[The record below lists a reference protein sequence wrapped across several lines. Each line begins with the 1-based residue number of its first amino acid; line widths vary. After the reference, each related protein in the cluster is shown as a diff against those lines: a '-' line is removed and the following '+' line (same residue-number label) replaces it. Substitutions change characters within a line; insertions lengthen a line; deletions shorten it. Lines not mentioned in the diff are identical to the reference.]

1 MCQFLCMA
9 ATLFFPFGKKVK
21 HRSIIIFNFTLKN
34 TKLIIFFFFLKR
46 KKKMSPED
54 WVLRSN
60 MDHMVW
66 FGSVLFCSVLSTFK
80 SNLIR
85 NSFKWKSHLARCYS
99 TQLPFCFLF
108 FFFKNKKQLAQKSK
122 KFRMESHW
130 WSHLHIIQWV
140 QLHSLIFFIFI
151 YNIKNFTY

>member
-9 ATLFFPFGKKVK
+9 ASLFFLFGKKVK

-66 FGSVLFCSVLSTFK
+66 FGLFLFCSVL
-80 SNLIR
+80 
-85 NSFKWKSHLARCYS
+85 
-99 TQLPFCFLF
+99 FC
-108 FFFKNKKQLAQKSK
+108 QPSK
-122 KFRMESHW
+122 A
-130 WSHLHIIQWV
+130 
-140 QLHSLIFFIFI
+140 
-151 YNIKNFTY
+151 T